1 MMYIS
6 GAKAENVTERKSTVE
21 INSSVT
27 KDSTQPLNLAKEE
40 VLRGKS
46 VRTDIRA
53 GAEAETVG
61 GAEEGIEPEVRV
73 EIGGYRNQTAGIAV
87 EAGAEAELETGTQ
100 AGAGAEMITTGEDM
114 STTAEVRAVDTIRAG
129 AGAETVGGAEE
140 GIEPEVRVEIGGYRN
155 QTAGIAVEAGAEA
168 ELETGTQAG
177 AGAEMITTGEDMST
191 TAEVQAVEREH
202 SVAEKGAT
210 EGMNEVPF

>member
-46 VRTDIRA
+46 LRTDIRA

-73 EIGGYRNQTAGIAV
+73 EIRGYRNQTAGIAV

-114 STTAEVRAVDTIRAG
+114 STTAEVRAV
-129 AGAETVGGAEE
+129 
-140 GIEPEVRVEIGGYRN
+140 
-155 QTAGIAVEAGAEA
+155 
-168 ELETGTQAG
+168 
-177 AGAEMITTGEDMST
+177 
-191 TAEVQAVEREH
+191 EREH

-210 EGMNEVPF
+210 EGMNEVPFLPEDR